1 MPTHTEKRVVP
12 FTAEQMFDLVAGI
25 EKYPEFLPWCRGA
38 RIHRREGNV
47 VYADLII
54 GWKMFRERF
63 TSRVLL
69 DRPHTI
75 EVTYLD
81 GPLKHLQNRWH
92 FKPLPGGRCEID
104 FYVDFEF
111 RSPLFQKAI
120 ALLFN
125 EVVTRMVRAFEG
137 RAQRLYGRKSP
148 PAEPAPAENGPETP
162 TLPETPSRP

>member
-1 MPTHTEKRVVP
+1 MPTHTEKRIVP
-12 FTAEQMFDLVAGI
+12 FTAEQMFDLVASI
-25 EKYPEFLPWCRGA
+25 ERYPEFLPWCRGS
-38 RIHRREGNV
+38 RIRRREGNV

-63 TSRVLL
+63 TSRVAF

-92 FKPLPGGRCEID
+92 FMPLPGGRCEID
-104 FYVDFEF
+104 FFVDFEF
-111 RSPLFQKAI
+111 RSPLFQKAV

-125 EVVTRMVRAFEG
+125 EVVTRMVRAFEE
-137 RAQRLYGRKSP
+137 RARRLYGDKPVAKSP
-148 PAEPAPAENGPETP
+148 DAVETPETASV
-162 TLPETPSRP
+162 TGTSSGS